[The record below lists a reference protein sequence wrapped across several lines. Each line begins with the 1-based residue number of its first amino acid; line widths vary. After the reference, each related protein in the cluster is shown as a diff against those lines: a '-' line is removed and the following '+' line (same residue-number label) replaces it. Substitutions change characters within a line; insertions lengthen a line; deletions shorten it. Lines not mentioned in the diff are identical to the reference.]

1 MQLDLIGGPVGA
13 YLVVH
18 GNPKGAQMN
27 NPITIRRSTTADA
40 AAVAR
45 IAALDSGHVPEGDA
59 LLAFVG
65 GELRAVLPLDGG
77 RPLAD
82 PFHRTAEL
90 VELLRY
96 SVEPDR
102 APRKRRIVLGRLLVA
117 RPGTA

>member
-1 MQLDLIGGPVGA
+1 
-13 YLVVH
+13 
-18 GNPKGAQMN
+18 MN
-27 NPITIRRSTTADA
+27 HPITIRRSTTGDA

-45 IAALDSGHVPEGDA
+45 IAALDSARAPEGDA

-65 GELRAVLPLDGG
+65 GELRAVLPLDGE

-96 SVEPDR
+96 SVPGGPDR
-102 APRKRRIVLGRLLVA
+102 SRTRRRLWLGRFAVA

>member
-1 MQLDLIGGPVGA
+1 
-13 YLVVH
+13 
-18 GNPKGAQMN
+18 MN
-27 NPITIRRSTTADA
+27 HAITIRRSTTGDE

-45 IAALDSGHVPEGDA
+45 IAALDSGSAPEGDA
-59 LLAFVG
+59 MLAFVG
-65 GELRAVLPLDGG
+65 GELRAVMPLDGG

-96 SVEPDR
+96 SVER
-102 APRKRRIVLGRLLVA
+102 ARPPRKRRFGIVRMPVT

>member
-1 MQLDLIGGPVGA
+1 
-13 YLVVH
+13 
-18 GNPKGAQMN
+18 MN
-27 NPITIRRSTTADA
+27 HPITIRRSTAGDA

-45 IAALDSGHVPEGDA
+45 IAALDSARAPEGDA

-65 GELRAVLPLDGG
+65 GELRAVLPLDDG
-77 RPLAD
+77 RALAD

-96 SVEPDR
+96 SVERER
-102 APRKRRIVLGRLLVA
+102 APRRRRFGLGRLLLP

>member
-1 MQLDLIGGPVGA
+1 
-13 YLVVH
+13 
-18 GNPKGAQMN
+18 MN
-27 NPITIRRSTTADA
+27 HPITIRRSTTGDA

-45 IAALDSGHVPEGDA
+45 IAALDSGHAPEGDA

-65 GELRAVLPLDGG
+65 GQLRAVLPLDGG

-96 SVEPDR
+96 SAERER
-102 APRKRRIVLGRLLVA
+102 APRRRGIGLGRLLVP
-117 RPGTA
+117 RPRTA

>member
-1 MQLDLIGGPVGA
+1 
-13 YLVVH
+13 
-18 GNPKGAQMN
+18 MN
-27 NPITIRRSTTADA
+27 NAITIRRSTTGDA

-45 IAALDSGHVPEGDA
+45 IAALDSGRAPDGDA
-59 LLAFVG
+59 MLAFVG

-90 VELLRY
+90 VELLRH
-96 SVEPDR
+96 SVEPGR
-102 APRKRRIVLGRLLVA
+102 AQRKRRIGLRRPLVA

>member
-1 MQLDLIGGPVGA
+1 
-13 YLVVH
+13 
-18 GNPKGAQMN
+18 MN
-27 NPITIRRSTTADA
+27 HSITIRRSTTGDA

-45 IAALDSGHVPEGDA
+45 IAALDSGHAPEGDA
-59 LLAFVG
+59 MLAFVG

-96 SVEPDR
+96 SVDRAR
-102 APRKRRIVLGRLLVA
+102 APRKRRIGLGRLLVP

>member
-1 MQLDLIGGPVGA
+1 
-13 YLVVH
+13 
-18 GNPKGAQMN
+18 MN
-27 NPITIRRSTTADA
+27 HSITIRRSTTADE
-40 AAVAR
+40 AAVR
-45 IAALDSGHVPEGDA
+45 GIAALDSGHAPAGDA

-96 SVEPDR
+96 TVERDR
-102 APRKRRIVLGRLLVA
+102 GPRKRRIGLGRLLVP
-117 RPGTA
+117 RPGAT

>member
-1 MQLDLIGGPVGA
+1 
-13 YLVVH
+13 
-18 GNPKGAQMN
+18 MN
-27 NPITIRRSTTADA
+27 NPITIRRSTTGDA

-45 IAALDSGHVPEGDA
+45 IAALDSGRAPEGDA

-77 RPLAD
+77 RALAD

-102 APRKRRIVLGRLLVA
+102 TRRKRRIGIGRLLVA
-117 RPGTA
+117 RPRTA

>member
-1 MQLDLIGGPVGA
+1 
-13 YLVVH
+13 
-18 GNPKGAQMN
+18 MN
-27 NPITIRRSTTADA
+27 HSITIRRSTPADEF
-40 AAVAR
+40 AVGR
-45 IAALDSGHVPEGDA
+45 IAALDSGHAPAGDA

-96 SVEPDR
+96 SGARER
-102 APRKRRIVLGRLLVA
+102 APRRRHVGLRRIFA
-117 RPGTA
+117 PRPGTA

>member
-1 MQLDLIGGPVGA
+1 
-13 YLVVH
+13 
-18 GNPKGAQMN
+18 MN
-27 NPITIRRSTTADA
+27 NPITIRRSTTGDA

-45 IAALDSGHVPEGDA
+45 IAALDSGRAPEGDV

-77 RPLAD
+77 RALAD

-96 SVEPDR
+96 SVEPHR
-102 APRKRRIVLGRLLVA
+102 ARRKRRIGIGRLLAA
-117 RPGTA
+117 RPRTA

>member
-1 MQLDLIGGPVGA
+1 
-13 YLVVH
+13 
-18 GNPKGAQMN
+18 MN
-27 NPITIRRSTTADA
+27 HPITIRRSTTGDA

-45 IAALDSGHVPEGDA
+45 IAALDSGHAPEGDA
-59 LLAFVG
+59 MLAFVG

-102 APRKRRIVLGRLLVA
+102 APRRRRIGLGRLPVV

>member
-1 MQLDLIGGPVGA
+1 
-13 YLVVH
+13 
-18 GNPKGAQMN
+18 MN
-27 NPITIRRSTTADA
+27 HPITIRRSSADDD

-45 IAALDSGHVPEGDA
+45 IAALDSGRAPEGDA
-59 LLAFVG
+59 MLAFVG

-96 SVEPDR
+96 PVDR
-102 APRKRRIVLGRLLVA
+102 GRRPSDRRGRGLGRLLVP

>member
-1 MQLDLIGGPVGA
+1 MT
-13 YLVVH
+13 H
-18 GNPKGAQMN
+18 
-27 NPITIRRSTTADA
+27 PITIRRSTAGDE

-45 IAALDSGHVPEGDA
+45 VAALDSGSAPEGDA

-65 GELRAVLPLDGG
+65 GELRAVMPLDGG

-82 PFHRTAEL
+82 PFHQTAEL

-96 SVEPDR
+96 SVERGR
-102 APRKRRIVLGRLLVA
+102 ARRKRRFGIVRMPVT

>member
-1 MQLDLIGGPVGA
+1 
-13 YLVVH
+13 
-18 GNPKGAQMN
+18 MN
-27 NPITIRRSTTADA
+27 HAITIRRSTTSDA
-40 AAVAR
+40 TAVAR
-45 IAALDSGHVPEGDA
+45 IAALDSGRAPEGDA
-59 LLAFVG
+59 MLAFVG

-96 SVEPDR
+96 SVERGR
-102 APRKRRIVLGRLLVA
+102 APRVRRIGLGRLPVP